1 METTMKTT
9 NDILK
14 AIAISLMALNI
25 LLVFLGYI
33 FVQQT
38 NAMISAERSLVN
50 VEYSRCSNAMEKV
63 GDKCSK

>member
-1 METTMKTT
+1 MKTT

-50 VEYSRCSNAMEKV
+50 VEYSRCVSDMDKV